1 MQYVTIS
8 RYWNN
13 PQIKIEITEEEIE
26 LKIHIDDFKEAV
38 KQEVGSVLTVFTKAG
53 ISQKID
59 KAFEAIIEGVKEES
73 AKVIGIK

>member
-38 KQEVGSVLTVFTKAG
+38 AYLDK
-53 ISQKID
+53 KI
-59 KAFEAIIEGVKEES
+59 GVK
-73 AKVIGIK
+73 